1 MTNPKQPS
9 EIAREALKLL
19 AERKLPPTP
28 ANYQDCYCEI
38 SGHPMMAA
46 FPEKNLRKIALA
58 LSAKDAKQREL
69 LDHLDAAIGRRNWHD
84 IENVLSEF
92 FRVVSS
98 SPSVEDADQT
108 AEKDSLPIAGT
119 AELFSQIADMIEC
132 MLPALENVDEPF
144 SRKTESLL
152 RSLRDPASDIRA
164 IQTELGNFNHR
175 LLLAAEEQD
184 AIKSALLDLL
194 HLILENVSALIVDD
208 RWLKGQ
214 VDALLTE
221 VKPPL
226 DLRRLDDVKQRVLD
240 VMDKQS
246 MVRGRSLEA
255 QEEMRVMLAAFIER
269 LSTMSDSS
277 ATFQGKIEDSAKRI
291 ENVKTIEDLAPL
303 LKDVIQTTRE
313 MAEET
318 AKERDALK
326 ALQSQAVATEAE
338 IAKLQQ
344 ELVRASN
351 SARHDPLTNA
361 LNRKGLDEALVREI
375 ANMQRKET
383 PLSVALLDIDNFKKL
398 NDRLG
403 HESGDAAL
411 IHLVNVSRQNLRP
424 GDTLARY
431 GGEEFV
437 ILMPD
442 TVLDDGINSMQRF
455 QRELTKSFFL
465 AGNEHVLI
473 TFSAGVAQ
481 FAPEESGAE
490 AIKRADKAMYMAKR
504 AGKNRVLGG

>member
-1 MTNPKQPS
+1 MTNLKQPP

-46 FPEKNLRKIALA
+46 FPEKNLRKIALS
-58 LSAKDAKQREL
+58 LTAKDAKQREL

-84 IENVLSEF
+84 IENVLSELF
-92 FRVVSS
+92 NEVSS
-98 SPSVEDADQT
+98 SPLVEEADKT
-108 AEKDSLPIAGT
+108 AEQDSLAVAGT
-119 AELFSQIADMIEC
+119 AELFQQIANIIEC
-132 MLPALENVDEPF
+132 VLPALENVDEHF
-144 SRKTESLL
+144 SKNTENLL
-152 RSLRDPASDIRA
+152 RSLRDPASDIRG
-164 IQTELGNFNHR
+164 IQAELGNFNHR
-175 LLLAAEEQD
+175 LQLAAEELD
-184 AIKSALLDLL
+184 AIKAALLDLL
-194 HLILENVSALIVDD
+194 HLILQNVSALIVDD

-226 DLRRLDDVKQRVLD
+226 DLRRLDDVKQRILD

-255 QEEMRVMLAAFIER
+255 QEEMRAMLAAFIER
-269 LSTMSDSS
+269 LSTMSESS
-277 ATFQGKIEDSAKRI
+277 STFQEKIEDSAKRI
-291 ENVKTIEDLAPL
+291 EKVKTIEDLAPL

-326 ALQSQAVATEAE
+326 SLQSQAVATETE

-361 LNRKGLDEALVREI
+361 LNRKGLDETLVREI
-375 ANMQRKET
+375 ANMQRKGT

-442 TVLDDGINSMQRF
+442 TMLNDGINSMQRF

-465 AGNEHVLI
+465 AGDERVLI

>member
-1 MTNPKQPS
+1 MNPKPPS

-38 SGHPMMAA
+38 SGHPIMAA
-46 FPEKNLRKIALA
+46 FPEKNLRKIALE
-58 LSAKDAKQREL
+58 LSAKDAEQREL
-69 LDHLDAAIGRRNWHD
+69 LDQLDAAISRRSWQE
-84 IENVLSEF
+84 IETVLSEF

-98 SPSVEDADQT
+98 VPVATD
-108 AEKDSLPIAGT
+108 AGT
-119 AELFSQIADMIEC
+119 AATEDGIATTDTTELFKQIARMVEC
-132 MLPALENVDEPF
+132 VLPALENVDELF
-144 SRKTESLL
+144 SRKVESLL
-152 RSLRDPASDIRA
+152 RSLRDPAANIRS
-164 IQTELGNFNHR
+164 IQAELGEFSHR

-184 AIKSALLDLL
+184 AIKIALLDLL
-194 HLILENVSALIVDD
+194 HLILENVSHLVIDD

-226 DLRRLDDVKQRVLD
+226 DLRRLDDVKQRVLN
-240 VMDKQS
+240 VMDRQS
-246 MVRGRSLEA
+246 AVRGRSLEA
-255 QEEMRVMLAAFIER
+255 QEEMRAMLAAFIER

-277 ATFQGKIEDSAKRI
+277 TTFQNKIEDSAKRI
-291 ENVKTIEDLAPL
+291 EEVKTIEDLAPL

-318 AKERDALK
+318 ARERDALK
-326 ALQSQAVATEAE
+326 QLQSQAVATEAE

-344 ELVRASN
+344 ELLRASN

-375 ANMQRKET
+375 ANMRRKET

-398 NDRLG
+398 NDSLG

-411 IHLVNVSRQNLRP
+411 IHLVNVVRQNLRP

-437 ILMPD
+437 ILMAD
-442 TVLDDGINSMQRF
+442 TAQDDGIKAMERF
-455 QRELTKSFFL
+455 QRELTKNFFL
-465 AGNEHVLI
+465 AGSEHILI

-481 FAPEESGAE
+481 FTPDDSGAD
-490 AIKRADKAMYMAKR
+490 AIKRADKAMYLAKR

>member
-1 MTNPKQPS
+1 MNPKPPS

-19 AERKLPPTP
+19 ADRKLLPTP

-38 SGHPMMAA
+38 SGHPIMAA
-46 FPEKNLRKIALA
+46 FPERNLRKIALS
-58 LSAKDAKQREL
+58 LSAKDAEQREL
-69 LDHLDAAIGRRNWHD
+69 LDQLDAAISRRNWQD

-98 SPSVEDADQT
+98 SYLAKDDGKEATEDG
-108 AEKDSLPIAGT
+108 IATTDT
-119 AELFSQIADMIEC
+119 AELFKQIARMIEC
-132 MLPALENVDEPF
+132 VLPALENVDELF
-144 SRKTESLL
+144 SGKVESLL
-152 RSLRDPASDIRA
+152 RSLRDPAADIRS
-164 IQTELGNFNHR
+164 IQVELGEFSHR

-184 AIKSALLDLL
+184 AIKIALLDLL

-226 DLRRLDDVKQRVLD
+226 DLRRLDDVKQRVLG
-240 VMDKQS
+240 VMDRQS
-246 MVRGRSLEA
+246 LVRGRSLEA

-269 LSTMSDSS
+269 LSTMSEAST
-277 ATFQGKIEDSAKRI
+277 TFQNKIEESAKRV
-291 ENVKTIEDLAPL
+291 EKVTTIEELAPL

-326 ALQSQAVATEAE
+326 VLQSQAVATEAE

-344 ELVRASN
+344 ELLRASN

-361 LNRKGLDEALVREI
+361 MNRKGLDEALVREI
-375 ANMQRKET
+375 ANMRRKET

-398 NDRLG
+398 NDSLG

-411 IHLVNVSRQNLRP
+411 IHLVNVVRQNLRP

-442 TVLDDGINSMQRF
+442 TVLDDGIKAMQRF
-455 QRELTKSFFL
+455 QRELTKNFFL
-465 AGNEHVLI
+465 AGNDHILI

-481 FAPEESGAE
+481 FATDESGAD
-490 AIKRADKAMYMAKR
+490 AIKRADKAMYLAKR

>member
-1 MTNPKQPS
+1 MNPKPPS

-19 AERKLPPTP
+19 ADRKLLPTP

-38 SGHPMMAA
+38 SGHPIMAA
-46 FPEKNLRKIALA
+46 FPERNLRKIALS
-58 LSAKDAKQREL
+58 LSAKDAEQREL
-69 LDHLDAAIGRRNWHD
+69 LDQLDAAIGRRSWQD

-98 SPSVEDADQT
+98 FPSIGDAGKAAAEDSITPSDT
-108 AEKDSLPIAGT
+108 T
-119 AELFSQIADMIEC
+119 ELFKQIASMVEC
-132 MLPALENVDEPF
+132 VLPALENVDELF
-144 SRKTESLL
+144 SRKVESLL
-152 RSLRDPASDIRA
+152 LSLRDPAADIRS
-164 IQTELGNFNHR
+164 IQAELGEFSHR

-184 AIKSALLDLL
+184 AIKIALLDLL
-194 HLILENVSALIVDD
+194 HLILENVSTLIIDD

-214 VDALLTE
+214 VDALLSE

-240 VMDKQS
+240 VMDRQS
-246 MVRGRSLEA
+246 QVRGRSLEA

-269 LSTMSDSS
+269 LSTMSEAST
-277 ATFQGKIEDSAKRI
+277 TFQGKIEESAERI
-291 ENVKTIEDLAPL
+291 EKVKTIEDLAPL
-303 LKDVIQTTRE
+303 LKEVIQATRE

-326 ALQSQAVATEAE
+326 VLQSQAVATEAE

-344 ELVRASN
+344 ELLRASN

-375 ANMQRKET
+375 ANMRRKEN
-383 PLSVALLDIDNFKKL
+383 PLSVALLDIDNFKRL
-398 NDRLG
+398 NDSLG

-411 IHLVNVSRQNLRP
+411 IHLVNVVRQNLRP

-442 TVLDDGINSMQRF
+442 TVLDDGINAMQRF
-455 QRELTKSFFL
+455 QRELTKNFFL
-465 AGNEHVLI
+465 AGNDHILI

-481 FAPEESGAE
+481 FAPNESGAD
-490 AIKRADKAMYMAKR
+490 AIKRADKAMYLAKR

>member
-1 MTNPKQPS
+1 MSQKPPS

-38 SGHPMMAA
+38 SGHPIMAA
-46 FPEKNLRKIALA
+46 FPEKNLRKIALE
-58 LSAKDAKQREL
+58 LSAKDAEQREL
-69 LDHLDAAIGRRNWHD
+69 LDQLDAAISRRSWQD
-84 IENVLSEF
+84 IEKVLPEF

-98 SPSVEDADQT
+98 SPMVMDAGTAATEDGSATTD
-108 AEKDSLPIAGT
+108 T
-119 AELFSQIADMIEC
+119 AELFRQIARMIEC
-132 MLPALENVDEPF
+132 VLPALENVDELF
-144 SRKTESLL
+144 SRKVESLL
-152 RSLRDPASDIRA
+152 RSLRDPAADIRS
-164 IQTELGNFNHR
+164 IQAELGEFSHR

-184 AIKSALLDLL
+184 AIKIALLDLL
-194 HLILENVSALIVDD
+194 HLILENVSTLIVDD

-214 VDALLTE
+214 VDALLT
-221 VKPPL
+221 VVRPPL
-226 DLRRLDDVKQRVLD
+226 DLRRLDDVKQRVLN
-240 VMDKQS
+240 VMDRQS
-246 MVRGRSLEA
+246 VVRGRSLEA

-269 LSTMSDSS
+269 LSSMNESS
-277 ATFQGKIEDSAKRI
+277 TTFQSKIEDSAKRI
-291 ENVKTIEDLAPL
+291 EEVKTIEDLAPL

-318 AKERDALK
+318 ARERDALK
-326 ALQSQAVATEAE
+326 LLQSQAVATEAE
-338 IAKLQQ
+338 ITKLQQ
-344 ELVRASN
+344 ELLRASN

-375 ANMQRKET
+375 ANMRRKET

-398 NDRLG
+398 NDSLG

-411 IHLVNVSRQNLRP
+411 IHLVNVVRQNLRP

-442 TVLDDGINSMQRF
+442 TVQDDGIKAMQRF
-455 QRELTKSFFL
+455 QRELTKNFFM
-465 AGNEHVLI
+465 AGSEHILI

-481 FAPEESGAE
+481 FAPDESGAD
-490 AIKRADKAMYMAKR
+490 AIKRADKAMYLAKR